1 MVRKQWHS
9 ASEEE
14 TKAAAETL
22 AALLK
27 PGDLIALSGDLGAG
41 KTTFT
46 KALGAAFGVTELINS
61 PTFTIMK
68 EYEGRHPFY
77 HMDAY
82 RLEDSM
88 EELGLDDYLEHG
100 VLLVEWPEMIDD
112 ILPKERLQVTIR
124 YDGPSERTMTAEA
137 FGSRA
142 GQLLEDWI

>member
-1 MVRKQWHS
+1 MKKQWHS

-14 TKAAAETL
+14 TKVAAESL
-22 AALLK
+22 AAFLK
-27 PGDLIALSGDLGAG
+27 PGDLITLSGDLGAG

-88 EELGLDDYLEHG
+88 EELGLDDYLDQG

-112 ILPKERLQVTIR
+112 MLPEERLQLTIR
-124 YDGPSERTMTAEA
+124 YDGYSERTITAEA
-137 FGSRA
+137 FGPRA
-142 GQLLEDWI
+142 EKLLEDWT